1 MKLTYRGV
9 QYDYEPTVLETTDS
23 NLYGRYRG
31 QSVQFKYPR
40 HVPAPTMVHDLKY
53 RGVAY
58 RNDGSTPARVAQPAI
73 APMHR
78 VQPVPIAPVDQAIKT
93 RSVEAVRRNLLADTY
108 HAHQESIYR
117 QLRHRIEVAKA
128 QGNDVLLRQ
137 LEAEKHQLA

>member
-1 MKLTYRGV
+1 MKLTYRGI

-31 QSVQFKYPR
+31 QTVQFQYPR
-40 HVPAPTMVHDLKY
+40 HVPTPTMVHDLKY

-58 RNDGSTPARVAQPAI
+58 RSDGSTPERVAKPAI
-73 APMHR
+73 APTY
-78 VQPVPIAPVDQAIKT
+78 PVEMTTVDQAIKT
-93 RSVEAVRRNLLADTY
+93 RSVEAARRTLLIEAY
-108 HAHQESIYR
+108 QAHQESIYR
-117 QLRHRIEVAKA
+117 HLRHRIEVAKA